1 MNSLQAHYVSAG
13 SLNLIFLKLDH
24 VTAGAYLNSLQAY
37 YVPTGALRILFLK
50 PDYVPA
56 GALRIYSPEY
66 DTKGRKLMTG
76 NFAILSHF

>member
-1 MNSLQAHYVSAG
+1 M
-13 SLNLIFLKLDH
+13 
-24 VTAGAYLNSLQAY
+24 TAGAYLNSLQAY

-66 DTKGRKLMTG
+66 DTKGSKLITG
-76 NFAILSHF
+76 NFAIWSHILAGTSLLSEKFKNADQEC